1 MRLRL
6 LEMSDWVKLNRHMSI
21 STMFAAI
28 NSKLRGHYQYYGITD
43 NSASINTYYFK
54 SVHILFKWL
63 NRRSQK
69 RSYTWEG
76 FNDLL
81 KLFPLALPSVRVSIY
96 G

>member
-6 LEMSDWVKLNRHMSI
+6 TEINLWIKENRHLPI
-21 STMFAAI
+21 STMVAAL
-28 NSKLRGHYQYYGITD
+28 NLKLRGHYQYGITD
-43 NSASINTYYFK
+43 NSPSIHAYYFRTT
-54 SVHILFKWL
+54 HTLFKWL
-63 NRRSQK
+63 NRRGQK

-81 KLFPLALPSVRVSIY
+81 KVFPLALPSVRVSIY